1 MGKRV
6 SNNLG
11 DWFQKE
17 FWKLLLEIRDEM
29 YPAFVHEFVDSKQ
42 ARAMV
47 RPQPSDF
54 MAKLPAW
61 SNHYLEVKASE
72 KHDSLRSCFAMV
84 RDTQLSMARDL
95 TKCNCVYTVW
105 FYSEPMNEIEIWDG
119 AELAKN
125 RADGKPLGEPLK
137 IFTWPDL
144 KEEIINALQT
154 NTTIEIR

>member
-1 MGKRV
+1 MSKRV

-17 FWKLLLEIRDEM
+17 FWKLLLEIRDEL

-54 MAKLPAW
+54 MAKLPGW

-72 KHDSLRSCFAMV
+72 KHESLRQCFAMV

-105 FYSEPMNEIEIWDG
+105 FYSERRNQIQIWDG
-119 AELAKN
+119 AELAIC
-125 RADGKPLGEPLK
+125 RAEGKPLTAPLK
-137 IFTWPDL
+137 LLEWSDL
-144 KEEIINALQT
+144 KEEIINTLQS
-154 NTTIEIR
+154 NSTINL